1 MEPSTGAGEELVSS
15 GDAPAVLVDGDGR
28 MPRDGAATGGL
39 EIVAF
44 ESDEHRM
51 LRESV
56 SGIASKYGHR
66 YYLEKARS
74 GGSTTE
80 LWKELAASGFIG
92 VSIPEEYGGGGA
104 GISELAI
111 VCEELAAAGCPSF
124 LLIVSVG
131 ICAELLVQFGSDQQK
146 ELWLPGIAAGERNL
160 AFSITEPDAGTNTH
174 KLSTSAVHDG
184 DVYRLNGQK
193 CYASAVDDAEAV
205 VVVARTG
212 LDRENGRGQLSLFL
226 VDVDAKGFEKQVISV
241 EMTAPERQYSLFFD
255 DVELPQ
261 SALIGVEGEGL
272 KQLFAGLNPERVM
285 AAALENGIG
294 LYALRKAA
302 AYARERQVW
311 GVPIGA
317 HQGVSHP
324 LAKAKIEVELAR
336 LMTQKAAWLHD
347 NGLKAGEAS
356 NMAKYAAAEACLAA
370 LDQAI
375 QTHGGNGL
383 ATEYGLATLWGAA
396 RLQRTAPVS
405 REMIFNYIAQ
415 HTLALPR
422 SY

>member
-1 MEPSTGAGEELVSS
+1 LISPDPARAALIDGEEL
-15 GDAPAVLVDGDGR
+15 AARDGR
-28 MPRDGAATGGL
+28 VARGL
-39 EIVAF
+39 GVVAF
-44 ESDEHRM
+44 ESDEHRW

-56 SGIASKYGHR
+56 GGIASKYGHR
-66 YYLEKARS
+66 YYLEKSRS
-74 GGSTTE
+74 AGSTSE
-80 LWKELAASGFIG
+80 LWKELAGSGFIG
-92 VSIPEEYGGGGA
+92 VSVPEEYGGGGA

-124 LLIVSVG
+124 LLIVSLG
-131 ICAELLVQFGSDQQK
+131 ICAELLRKFGSDEQK
-146 ELWLPGIAAGERNL
+146 EWWLPRIANGETNL
-160 AFSITEPDAGTNTH
+160 AFSITEPDAGLNTH
-174 KLSTSAVHDG
+174 KLATTATRDG
-184 DVYRLNGQK
+184 GVYRLNGQK

-212 LDRENGRGQLSLFL
+212 VDQRTGRGLLSLFL
-226 VDVDAKGFEKQVISV
+226 VDADAKGFEKQQIPV
-241 EMTAPERQYSLFFD
+241 EITAPERQFSLFFD
-255 DVELPQ
+255 DVEVPA
-261 SALIGVEGEGL
+261 SALIGTEGEGL
-272 KQLFAGLNPERVM
+272 RQLFSGLNPERIM
-285 AAALENGIG
+285 AGALENGIG
-294 LYALRKAA
+294 LYALEKAA
-302 AYARERQVW
+302 DYARERQVW

-347 NGLKAGEAS
+347 HGLNAGEAA
-356 NMAKYAAAEACLAA
+356 NMAKYAAAEACLGA

-375 QTHGGNGL
+375 QTHGGNGF

>member
-1 MEPSTGAGEELVSS
+1 MDRSVGT
-15 GDAPAVLVDGDGR
+15 GDGLVA
-28 MPRDGAATGGL
+28 PEPPPAALVGPEVLAEAHARLAGGL
-39 EIVAF
+39 ADIAF
-44 ESDEHRM
+44 ESDEHRW

-66 YYLEKARS
+66 YYLDKARS
-74 GGSTTE
+74 GGNTAE
-80 LWKELAASGFIG
+80 LWKELADSGFIG

-104 GISELAI
+104 GITELAI

-131 ICAELLVQFGSDQQK
+131 ICAELLTKCGSEAQK
-146 ELWLPGIAAGERNL
+146 DHWLPRIANGETNL
-160 AFSITEPDAGTNTH
+160 AFSITEPDAGLNTH
-174 KLSTSAVHDG
+174 KLSTTATREGDG
-184 DVYRLNGQK
+184 YRLNGQK

-212 LDRENGRGQLSLFL
+212 VDHASRRGRLSLFL
-226 VDVDAKGFEKQVISV
+226 VDVDAKGFEKQAIPV
-241 EMTAPERQYSLFFD
+241 EITAPERQFTLFFD
-255 DVELPQ
+255 DVELPA
-261 SALIGVEGEGL
+261 SALIGTEGEGL
-272 KQLFAGLNPERVM
+272 RQLFSGLNPERIM

-294 LYALRKAA
+294 LYALGKAA
-302 AYARERQVW
+302 GYARERAVW

-347 NGLKAGEAS
+347 RGMNAGEAA
-356 NMAKYAAAEACLAA
+356 NMAKYAAAEACLRA

-415 HTLALPR
+415 HSLGLPR

>member
-1 MEPSTGAGEELVSS
+1 MAIASNIGAIAL
-15 GDAPAVLVDGDGR
+15 DP
-28 MPRDGAATGGL
+28 
-39 EIVAF
+39 
-44 ESDEHRM
+44 DEHRL

-56 SGIASKYGHR
+56 SGIASKYGHS
-66 YYLEKARS
+66 YYLEKAR
-74 GGSTTE
+74 GGLPATE
-80 LWKELAASGFIG
+80 LWGELAESGFIG
-92 VSIPEEYGGGGA
+92 VNIPEEYGGGGA

-111 VCEELAAAGCPSF
+111 VCEELAGAGCPSF
-124 LLIVSVG
+124 LLIVSAA
-131 ICAELLVQFGSDQQK
+131 ICGELLVEFGSEEQK
-146 ELWLPGIAAGERNL
+146 ECWLPRMASGETKV
-160 AFSITEPDAGTNTH
+160 AFSITEPDAGLNTH
-174 KLSTSAVHDG
+174 RLSTTATRDG
-184 DVYRLNGQK
+184 DLYRLTGQK
-193 CYASAVDDAEAV
+193 VFASAVDEAEAV
-205 VVVARTG
+205 IIVAKTG
-212 LDRENGRGQLSLFL
+212 FDEITERGLLSLFL
-226 VDVDAKGFEKQVISV
+226 VDVDAKGLVKHPIEV

-255 DVELPQ
+255 DVEVPA
-261 SALIGVEGEGL
+261 SALIGTEGHGL
-272 KQLFAGLNPERVM
+272 QQLFRGLNPERIT

-294 LYALRKAA
+294 LYALGKAA
-302 AYARERQVW
+302 AYARERRVW

-347 NGLKAGEAS
+347 NGLAAGEAS
-356 NMAKYAAAEACLAA
+356 NMAKYAAAEACLGA

-415 HTLALPR
+415 HSLGLPR

>member
-1 MEPSTGAGEELVSS
+1 MASVATTDPGMPERDFGPIALEP
-15 GDAPAVLVDGDGR
+15 
-28 MPRDGAATGGL
+28 
-39 EIVAF
+39 
-44 ESDEHRM
+44 DEHRM

-56 SGIASKYGHR
+56 AGIASKYGHR

-74 GGSTTE
+74 GQPTTE
-80 LWKELAASGFIG
+80 LWKELAQGGFIG
-92 VSIPEEYGGGGA
+92 VNIPEEYGGAGA
-104 GISELAI
+104 GITELAI
-111 VCEELAAAGCPSF
+111 VCEELARAGCPSF
-124 LLIVSVG
+124 DLIVSVA
-131 ICAELLVQFGSDQQK
+131 ICAELLVEFGSPEQK
-146 ELWLPGIAAGERNL
+146 ASWLPSIASGDAKL
-160 AFSITEPDAGTNTH
+160 AFSITEPDAGLNTH
-174 KLSTSAVHDG
+174 KLSTTATRDANG
-184 DVYRLNGQK
+184 GYKLNGQK
-193 CYASAVDDAEAV
+193 YYASAIDDAAAV

-212 LDRENGRGQLSLFL
+212 IDALSGRAQLSLFL
-226 VDVDAKGFEKQVISV
+226 VDIDADGFEKQPISV
-241 EMTAPERQYSLFFD
+241 EITAPERQFSLFFD
-255 DVELPQ
+255 DVYLPA
-261 SALIGVEGEGL
+261 SALIGIEGQGFR
-272 KQLFAGLNPERVM
+272 QLFAGLNAERVL

-302 AYARERQVW
+302 VYACERQVW
-311 GVPIGA
+311 GVPIGS

-347 NGLKAGEAS
+347 NGGDAGEAA
-356 NMAKYAAAEACLAA
+356 NMAKYAAAEACLGA

-405 REMIFNYIAQ
+405 REMIFNYVAQ
-415 HTLALPR
+415 HSLGLPR

>member
-1 MEPSTGAGEELVSS
+1 MTILDNNLGEI
-15 GDAPAVLVDGDGR
+15 AV
-28 MPRDGAATGGL
+28 
-39 EIVAF
+39 

-56 SGIASKYGHR
+56 GGIAAKYGHR

-80 LWKELAASGFIG
+80 LWKELAGSGFIG
-92 VSIPEEYGGGGA
+92 VNIPEEYGGGGA

-124 LLIVSVG
+124 LLIVSAA
-131 ICAELLVQFGSDQQK
+131 ICGELLVEFGSDEQK
-146 ELWLPGIAAGERNL
+146 DHWLPRMASGDTCL
-160 AFSITEPDAGTNTH
+160 AFSITEPDAGLNTH
-174 KLSTSAVHDG
+174 RLSTKATREG

-193 CYASAVDDAEAV
+193 YYASAVDEAEAV

-212 LDRENGRGQLSLFL
+212 VDEVSGRGRLSLFL
-226 VDVDAKGFEKQVISV
+226 VDVNAEGLEKQQIPV
-241 EMTAPERQYSLFFD
+241 EITAPERQYSLFFD
-255 DVELPQ
+255 DVVVPA
-261 SALIGVEGEGL
+261 SALVGTEGEGL
-272 KQLFAGLNPERVM
+272 RHLFKGLNPERIM

-294 LYALRKAA
+294 LYALGKAA
-302 AYARERQVW
+302 RYARERQVW
-311 GVPIGA
+311 SVPIGA
-317 HQGVSHP
+317 HQGISHP
-324 LAKAKIEVELAR
+324 LAKSKIEVELAR
-336 LMTQKAAWLHD
+336 LMTRKAAWLHD
-347 NGLKAGEAS
+347 HGLDAGEAA
-356 NMAKYAAAEACLAA
+356 NMAKYSAAEACLGA

-415 HTLALPR
+415 HSLGLPR

>member
-1 MEPSTGAGEELVSS
+1 VEGDVRARTD
-15 GDAPAVLVDGDGR
+15 GDAR
-28 MPRDGAATGGL
+28 TGL
-39 EIVAF
+39 EGLAF
-44 ESDEHRM
+44 ESDEHRW

-56 SGIASKYGHR
+56 GGIASKYGHR
-66 YYLEKARS
+66 YYLEKSRT
-74 GGSTTE
+74 GGSTSE
-80 LWKELAASGFIG
+80 LWQELADSGFIG
-92 VSIPEEYGGGGA
+92 VSLPEEYGGGA

-131 ICAELLVQFGSDQQK
+131 ICAELLSKFGSDQQK
-146 ELWLPGIAAGERNL
+146 DRWLPRIASGETNL
-160 AFSITEPDAGTNTH
+160 AFSITEPDAGLNTH
-174 KLSTSAVHDG
+174 MLSTTATREG
-184 DVYRLNGQK
+184 DVYLLNGQK

-212 LDRENGRGQLSLFL
+212 VDRVNGRGQLSLFL
-226 VDVDAKGFEKQVISV
+226 VNVDAKGFEKQQIPV
-241 EMTAPERQYSLFFD
+241 EITAPERQFTLFFD
-255 DVELPQ
+255 DVELPA

-272 KQLFAGLNPERVM
+272 RQLFSGLNSERIL

-294 LYALRKAA
+294 LYALAKAA
-302 AYARERQVW
+302 GYARERQVW

-347 NGLKAGEAS
+347 CGLSAAEAA